1 MDMVFSEELLGFDDE
16 AVAQQSKQHWGKQT
30 LLAAIHHFLTTA
42 ATFMFPLAF
51 QSRKKVK
58 AVFVFFPQWLP
69 PPNTNKDILH
79 MLAKTLFSFKVAAVL
94 SKSPLLSKLPF
105 FAAFCSFSLIQ
116 KRSDYQ
122 KKVRQRPL
130 FKIVFFCFLNLK
142 ENLDMVLSLI
152 ISFIHLGIP
161 RRRIMINRFLNCL
174 RPQEKKPSLQL
185 IITLCYTLICLPSI
199 LPKGPQQETRS
210 WRVYVSQ
217 GLLDNNHR
225 IIYASLTVEHI
236 SFDQTPL

>member
-1 MDMVFSEELLGFDDE
+1 
-16 AVAQQSKQHWGKQT
+16 
-30 LLAAIHHFLTTA
+30 
-42 ATFMFPLAF
+42 
-51 QSRKKVK
+51 
-58 AVFVFFPQWLP
+58 
-69 PPNTNKDILH
+69 
-79 MLAKTLFSFKVAAVL
+79 MLAKTLLSFKIAAVL

-161 RRRIMINRFLNCL
+161 RRKIMINRFLNCL
-174 RPQEKKPSLQL
+174 RPQEKKKLVSNWLL
-185 IITLCYTLICLPSI
+185 HYAI
-199 LPKGPQQETRS
+199 L
-210 WRVYVSQ
+210 
-217 GLLDNNHR
+217 
-225 IIYASLTVEHI
+225 
-236 SFDQTPL
+236 

>member
-1 MDMVFSEELLGFDDE
+1 MDMVFSEQELLGFDDE

-130 FKIVFFCFLNLK
+130 FKIVFFCFLILQNLK
-142 ENLDMVLSLI
+142 RNLDMVFSLI

-161 RRRIMINRFLNCL
+161 RRKIMINRFLNCL
-174 RPQEKKPSLQL
+174 RPQEKKTQSP
-185 IITLCYTLICLPSI
+185 IDYYTMLYFDLPSKYFTRGT
-199 LPKGPQQETRS
+199 LARDQKLACLCKPRSARQQPQN
-210 WRVYVSQ
+210 YSQ
-217 GLLDNNHR
+217 VVLVVR
-225 IIYASLTVEHI
+225 
-236 SFDQTPL
+236 